1 MFFLIALILVE
12 LLLWLGAFV
21 FSKKDILAPSVMM
34 CNMFIISTVFA
45 LINVDN
51 WEVNYHIETF
61 LIITTGILVFLVGV
75 FISHFIFQN
84 VNMRIRLK
92 RTGVSTF
99 FHEEQIQTW
108 KLVAILCVG
117 IVSIIWYFFE
127 IRRIVG
133 AYGYSVLHV
142 FASYRIIT
150 TYILANRSD
159 STIQMTSFLLN
170 QLVRLTYSAG
180 YAAAF
185 ILIKNRVR
193 RKSQLQ
199 KPSRMNIFLLRCILV
214 LSIIPGFMGAERN
227 QFLQILVAIMV
238 YYYVLWHQE
247 HGWNRDISWKFIRIG
262 IVGVVVGIPIFY
274 QLLRLVGRSTA
285 LSAFESGSVY
295 IGSSIPLLNM
305 YIESPVEPPR
315 VFGEES
321 LLGVHQFLA
330 NMGVGT
336 YVKNRHLEFRHL
348 NAYTES
354 NIYTFFRRPLHD
366 FGPVGMY
373 IFVALVAVFFGW
385 FYYGKIKNKQ
395 QTRRLEYWTIVYG
408 YFFYW
413 IVYSSIDQRSISYIA
428 TTPLMNVFVM
438 LIVYWF
444 LNTNKLKIAV
454 RRR

>member
-1 MFFLIALILVE
+1 MVFLIALLLIE
-12 LLLWLGAFV
+12 LLLWLCAFAL
-21 FSKKDILAPSVMM
+21 SQKDILAPSVMM

-51 WEVNYHIETF
+51 WEVNYQVETF
-61 LIITTGILVFLVGV
+61 LIISTGITVFLAGV
-75 FISHFIFQN
+75 LFSHFLFQN
-84 VNMRIRLK
+84 VHIS
-92 RTGVSTF
+92 VSHYKSDINTNNDDS
-99 FHEEQIQTW
+99 QIQTW
-108 KLVAILCVG
+108 KLVILVCIG

-133 AYGYSVLHV
+133 AYGYNVLNV

-180 YAAAF
+180 YAAAY
-185 ILIKNRVR
+185 ILIKYRVR
-193 RKSQLQ
+193 KNSQTQ
-199 KPSRMNIFLLRCILV
+199 KPRKINVILLRCILV
-214 LSIIPGFMGAERN
+214 LSIVPGFMGAERN
-227 QFLQILVAIMV
+227 QFLQLLVAIMV
-238 YYYVLWHQE
+238 FYYVLWHQE
-247 HGWNRDISWKFIRIG
+247 HGWARDISWKFIRIG
-262 IVGVVVGIPIFY
+262 LVGVVVGIPVFY

-305 YIESPVEPPR
+305 YIENPAQPPR

-321 LLGVHQFLA
+321 LLGIHQFLK
-330 NMGVGT
+330 NIGVDT

-348 NAYTES
+348 NSYTES

-366 FGPVGMY
+366 FGLVGMY
-373 IFVALVAVFFGW
+373 IFVVLIAIFFGW
-385 FYYGKIKNKQ
+385 FYYGKIKNKR
-395 QTRRLEYWTIVYG
+395 QTKSLDYWTIMYG

-428 TTPLMNVFVM
+428 TTPIMNIAAM
-438 LIVYWF
+438 LIVYWI
-444 LNTNKLKIAV
+444 LVSKKARMAV
-454 RRR
+454 RLR